1 MGTLSV
7 RQLAHPRQRRPGELL
22 FVLGVPK
29 ITGAVQG
36 IINPIAIR

>member
-1 MGTLSV
+1 MNTGP
-7 RQLAHPRQRRPGELL
+7 LAADKAYEFL

-36 IINPIAIR
+36 IINPVAIR